1 MSTKTASILASVVT
15 ALLLLVVMIFFG
27 FGGLVLLNGFMDAT
41 AAVYTGFT
49 CLGITLILCPILAGM
64 LTKTLISK
72 FNWNTFWAGG
82 ISALVATLL
91 GGGLGLAAMFV
102 MVIVAEIT
110 RGA

>member
-1 MSTKTASILASVVT
+1 M
-15 ALLLLVVMIFFG
+15 LLVVVIFFG
-27 FGGLVLLNGFMDAT
+27 FGGIVLLNGFMGAS

-72 FNWNTFWAGG
+72 FNWNTFLAGG
-82 ISALVATLL
+82 ISALAATLL

-102 MVIVAEIT
+102 MIIVAEIT
-110 RGA
+110 RGS